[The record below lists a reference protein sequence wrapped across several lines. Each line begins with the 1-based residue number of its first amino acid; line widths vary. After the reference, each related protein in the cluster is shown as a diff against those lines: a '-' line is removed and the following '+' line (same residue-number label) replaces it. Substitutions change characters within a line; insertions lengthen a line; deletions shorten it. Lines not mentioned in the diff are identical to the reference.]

1 MGMWGGSRLFATMGN
16 SASLNEL
23 RDYQS
28 QTGGLFVKYGV
39 TMMTMA
45 DLGFT

>member
-1 MGMWGGSRLFATMGN
+1 MGMWGN

-28 QTGGLFVKYGV
+28 QTTPGGLFVKYGV

-45 DLGFT
+45 DLGLT